1 MFIELIR
8 LQFLKSFRSASFARS
23 LWGAILI
30 GFVTLILLSYV
41 LGAGLMLETI
51 IGYLAPNQ
59 DPLVVL
65 NGYLI
70 YFFLMEFMYR
80 YFLQKLPVVDLE
92 SLLHLPLGKAK
103 IIHSLLLR
111 TFISPLTIIALLLF
125 LPITLEV
132 IAGKYGEESAFFW
145 LGSILLVSW
154 TIHWVILWFKQ
165 RFEDS
170 LIGILVIFALVLL
183 GVSSTYLGWFNMG
196 ELTRPVFEFAMQSP
210 FPILV
215 LTGLMVASYLLAHRF
230 YVSHAYLEDLSQE
243 ENIQLANQSI
253 GFLGR
258 FGLPGELANL
268 ELKLILR
275 HKKSKSILMLSG
287 FFLAYGL
294 IFYTNPNYQ
303 SEDGGISWIYIFVGI
318 FITGIFSIQYG
329 QQFLSWNSANFDFFL
344 TRRSGIE
351 SLVRGKY
358 LLLASISVLC
368 FIASVP
374 YVYFGVDILLV
385 HIATFLFNVGV
396 MLHLI
401 IYWSLWKPKPM
412 DLNKGAMFNY
422 EGIGAAQL
430 LIVIPMMGGP
440 YLVYVP
446 FSLLLGDYAGLLALG
461 IVGIAGLLGF
471 KQLSQINI
479 NKIKSNRHKISSSF
493 RQEL

>member
-1 MFIELIR
+1 
-8 LQFLKSFRSASFARS
+8 
-23 LWGAILI
+23 
-30 GFVTLILLSYV
+30 
-41 LGAGLMLETI
+41 
-51 IGYLAPNQ
+51 
-59 DPLVVL
+59 
-65 NGYLI
+65 
-70 YFFLMEFMYR
+70 
-80 YFLQKLPVVDLE
+80 
-92 SLLHLPLGKAK
+92 
-103 IIHSLLLR
+103 
-111 TFISPLTIIALLLF
+111 
-125 LPITLEV
+125 
-132 IAGKYGEESAFFW
+132 
-145 LGSILLVSW
+145 
-154 TIHWVILWFKQ
+154 VILWFKQ

-170 LIGILVIFALVLL
+170 LIGIVVVFVVLL
-183 GVSSTYLGWFNMG
+183 LGASSSYAGWFNLG

-215 LTGLMVASYLLAHRF
+215 LTGSMVASYLLAHRF
-230 YVSHAYLEDLSQE
+230 YVSNAYLEDLSQE
-243 ENIQLANQSI
+243 ENIQLANQSV

-275 HKKSKSILMLSG
+275 HKKSKTILMLSG
-287 FFLAYGL
+287 FFLLYGL
-294 IFYTNPNYQ
+294 IFYTNPAYQ
-303 SEDGGISWIYIFVGI
+303 SEDGGISPIFIFVGI

-329 QQFLSWNSANFDFFL
+329 QQFLSWNSSNFDFFL
-344 TRRSGIE
+344 SRRLGIE

-412 DLNKGAMFNY
+412 DINKGAMFNY
-422 EGIGAAQL
+422 EGIGAAQF
-430 LIVIPMMGGP
+430 LIIIPMMGGP
-440 YLVYVP
+440 YLVYLP

-461 IVGIAGLLGF
+461 IAGIAGILGF
-471 KQLSQINI
+471 NKLSQINI
-479 NKIKSNRHKISSSF
+479 NKIKSNRYKISSSF